1 MDPMKEPIPYQ
12 PELDPIDWRTSA
24 RRARNAVVRHVPL
37 ILASIAVS
45 FLLLF
50 AYVRLFPPVF
60 KAEALMQAE
69 PDSDTNRNEYYSMW
83 NLFRK
88 ADMKSEPELMTS
100 GRVAKLVVQDLHLKF
115 DDVHHTMLTQ
125 IGYLWTESFVGRKY
139 RAFKEWLFPPDP
151 AMYKAT
157 PEEIEFA
164 RTVDAFRDGI
174 KVESIAGTS
183 MARVIV
189 LAPTFRAGEIAN
201 RLIDIYLAER
211 VRMFRAEADRAVKT
225 LETEVQRASADLEA
239 IDRKKFEFDSKNKV
253 VLDFEKDKLLVAD
266 WVKLQSSV
274 TDVKG
279 IIAGLEASLAVV
291 EAQLAVESSEVVQ
304 AKTMQDSKIKGLMQ
318 GREFEL
324 NSVLQAMRERYRADS
339 PDIQQI
345 ERQLAE
351 IRGSLAKEPDKVM
364 VAQETIMN
372 PAYTELRARQQS
384 LKTQL
389 ASAKAT
395 LATKSKPMG
404 ELETRMNLYPQMV
417 RTITEYGRVREGL
430 ESRYKLLRDRLM
442 MADVS
447 RASVASAPASIR
459 IIDYASMPMRA
470 SWPRMII
477 LAPSALALGLFL
489 GFGMALL
496 AELFSTSVNRDRL
509 SSRPEYPVYAVI
521 DMRPILAARAAAQ
534 GLPDMAVAVDSAIR
548 RLRGPT

>member
-1 MDPMKEPIPYQ
+1 MDPMKEAIPYQ

-37 ILASIAVS
+37 ILMSVAVS

-60 KAEALMQAE
+60 KAEALLQAE
-69 PDSDTNRNEYYSMW
+69 PDSDTNRNEYYSLW

-100 GRVAKLVVQDLHLKF
+100 GRVAKLVVTDMNLKF

-125 IGYLWTESFVGRKY
+125 IGYLWTESWVGKKY

-151 AMYKAT
+151 AMGKAT
-157 PEEIEFA
+157 PEEIDFA
-164 RTVDAFRDGI
+164 RTVDSFRDGI
-174 KVESIAGTS
+174 KVESVAGTS

-201 RLIDIYLAER
+201 RTIDIYLAER
-211 VRMFRAEADRAVKT
+211 VRMFRAEADKAVKT
-225 LETEVQRASADLEA
+225 LQGEVQRASAELEA
-239 IDRKKFEFDSKNKV
+239 IDRQKFEFDSKHKV

-274 TDVKG
+274 NDVKG
-279 IIAGLEASLAVV
+279 TIAGLEASLAVV
-291 EAQLAVESSEVVQ
+291 EAQLAVESAEIVRG
-304 AKTMQDSKIKGLMQ
+304 KTQQDSKGKGLMQ
-318 GREFEL
+318 GREYEL
-324 NSVLQAMRERYRADS
+324 VATLQAMRERYRPDS
-339 PDIQQI
+339 PDIQQL

-351 IRGSLAKEPDKVM
+351 VRGSLASEPDKVT
-364 VAQETIMN
+364 VAQETIVN

-384 LKTQL
+384 IKTQL
-389 ASAKAT
+389 ASAQAT
-395 LATKSKPMG
+395 LAAKRKPME
-404 ELETRMNLYPQMV
+404 ELEKRMNEYPQMV
-417 RTITEYGRVREGL
+417 KTITEFGRVREGL

-447 RASVASAPASIR
+447 RAAVASAPASIR
-459 IIDYASMPMRA
+459 VIDYAGMPIRA
-470 SWPRMII
+470 SWPKMII
-477 LAPSALALGLFL
+477 LVPAALALGLFL

-521 DMRPILAARAAAQ
+521 DMRPILAARAAK
-534 GLPDMAVAVDSAIR
+534 GLPDPTVVPDSALK
-548 RLRGPT
+548 RLRGPA